1 MDVLLS
7 LPIVSYLLGPGAT
20 TSWSTSVNV
29 LFFYLTWTTLV
40 LSYAPLHIAL
50 AGVLTLRV
58 LLWMIPSLLFLA
70 FDTSLPSLAASTKL
84 GGAASLPPRGTA
96 DARLRLGKLVLL
108 AVINLVLE
116 ALLQA
121 ALQALLPM
129 ASAGASTAWSSGWTA
144 LSALVVKPKPKSFF
158 FLSSLRS
165 VPLLLSLSSL
175 SSSHKPVNTAGLFRT
190 SSSLPLPWLVLRQ
203 TVLLFFLR
211 EALVYYGHRYLLS
224 RPASPSRIVRRLS
237 RWHLGSFAHTR
248 RQAPFSLLVFA
259 DHPAS
264 VLVLRWLPLYLPAA
278 LIKPHVLVFF
288 CFAGLVTFEETM
300 GMSGYRAVPGL
311 LLRGIARRTAAHYN
325 PAIIPG
331 ELPAQTPRS
340 SRRRTRKQRTGGQA
354 TVGEEAPA
362 VDEGGGGG
370 VNFGAWGLL
379 DWVQGTSWP
388 RSGSLVA
395 DAQATAAAVSGLG
408 QLQGAAAT
416 VSQAMRGDDNDDN
429 DDKDEDYDDEDEN
442 EEVIVEKKTRARPH
456 QNGRRK
462 KRA

>member
-50 AGVLTLRV
+50 AGVLALRV

-70 FDTSLPSLAASTKL
+70 FDTSVPSLAASTKL
-84 GGAASLPPRGTA
+84 GGAASLPPRGTS
-96 DARLRLGKLVLL
+96 DARVRLGKLFLL

-121 ALQALLPM
+121 GLQVVLPL
-129 ASAGASTAWSSGWTA
+129 ASAGASSAWSTTWTT
-144 LSALVVKPKPKSFF
+144 LSALVSRPKKPKPYYSY
-158 FLSSLRS
+158 L
-165 VPLLLSLSSL
+165 P
-175 SSSHKPVNTAGLFRT
+175 
-190 SSSLPLPWLVLRQ
+190 LPLPWLVLRQ
-203 TVLLFFLR
+203 TGFLFFLR

-224 RPASPSRIVRRLS
+224 QPNSRYRLVRRLS
-237 RWHLGSFAHTR
+237 CWHLGSYAHTR

-264 VLVLRWLPLYLPAA
+264 VFVLRWLPLYLPT
-278 LIKPHVLVFF
+278 LLVRPHVLVFF

-300 GMSGYRAVPGL
+300 GMSGYRVVPGL
-311 LLRGIARRTAAHYN
+311 LLRGIARRTAAHYS
-325 PAIIPG
+325 PAEIESEPS
-331 ELPAQTPRS
+331 TT
-340 SRRRTRKQRTGGQA
+340 SRRSGRRRGRRAGSKRSRQA
-354 TVGEEAPA
+354 NIGDETPA
-362 VDEGGGGG
+362 EG

-395 DAQATAAAVSGLG
+395 DAQAGAVVVPGLS
-408 QLQGAAAT
+408 QLQDAAAT
-416 VSQAMRGDDNDDN
+416 VSHAMLGDGVEELLDDGGDDDD
-429 DDKDEDYDDEDEN
+429 DDDDDSDED
-442 EEVIVEKKTRARPH
+442 VVVEKKTKSKLR

-462 KRA
+462 KRT

>member
-7 LPIVSYLLGPGAT
+7 LPIVSYLLGPGAA
-20 TSWSTSVNV
+20 TSWSTSINV
-29 LFFYLTWTTLV
+29 LFIYLTWTTLV

-58 LLWMIPSLLFLA
+58 LLWMIPSLLSLA
-70 FDTSLPSLAASTKL
+70 FDTGVPSLAASTKL
-84 GGAASLPPRGTA
+84 GGAASLPPRGTT
-96 DARLRLGKLVLL
+96 DARIRLGKLFLL

-121 ALQALLPM
+121 GLQATLPI
-129 ASAGASTAWSSGWTA
+129 ASAGASTAWSKSWTT
-144 LSALVVKPKPKSFF
+144 LSALVVKPKPKSYF
-158 FLSSLRS
+158 SLPS
-165 VPLLLSLSSL
+165 LSLLPSL
-175 SSSHKPVNTAGLFRT
+175 PSFFSTSRKPVDAGLFRT
-190 SSSLPLPWLVLRQ
+190 SSTLPLPWSVLKQ
-203 TVLLFFLR
+203 TVLLFFMR

-224 RPASPSRIVRRLS
+224 QPNSSSRLVRRLS
-237 RWHLGSFAHTR
+237 RWHLGSYAHTR

-264 VLVLRWLPLYLPAA
+264 VFVLRWLPLYLPT
-278 LIKPHVLVFF
+278 LLVRPHVLVFF

-300 GMSGYRAVPGL
+300 GMSGYRVVPGL

-325 PAIIPG
+325 PAIVQG
-331 ELPAQTPRS
+331 EPAETPRRAT
-340 SRRRTRKQRTGGQA
+340 RRRKGQA
-354 TVGEEAPA
+354 TIGEEASTPT
-362 VDEGGGGG
+362 EG

-395 DAQATAAAVSGLG
+395 DAQASAAAVPGLSK
-408 QLQGAAAT
+408 LQGAAAT
-416 VSQAMRGDDNDDN
+416 VVSHAMVGDGKQELLEIGSDD
-429 DDKDEDYDDEDEN
+429 DEDDEDYDDDAEE
-442 EEVIVEKKTRARPH
+442 EEVVVEKKTRAKPQ

-462 KRA
+462 KKA